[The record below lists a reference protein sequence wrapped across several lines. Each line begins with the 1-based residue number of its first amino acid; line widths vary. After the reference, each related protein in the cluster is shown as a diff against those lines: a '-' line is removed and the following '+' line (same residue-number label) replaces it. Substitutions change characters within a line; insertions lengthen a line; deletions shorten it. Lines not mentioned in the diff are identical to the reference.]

1 MELFKRLS
9 LICLA
14 TVCLGAMGQTRDAR
28 QLIAEN
34 PDRAACNM
42 HSYEFLPIVDTPA
55 PAGFQPVYIS
65 HYGRHGSRYDL
76 SSSVC
81 DRAIRTLAKADSLG
95 QLTSTGRELLGTIK
109 IIAKEHEG
117 MGGELSPRGGR
128 EHQQLA
134 ERMAGRFPEV
144 FSQEGRSD
152 VNVVAS
158 TVQRCIVS
166 MANFTSS
173 LKGAFPTIHL
183 QMTSGERFSPII
195 RLSNNKTHLSL
206 PEKRGDGIS
215 RGAQGRQDKGKRDA
229 APLDGNFDQFM
240 SKVFVR
246 PETVTKEDRDDFIRS
261 VYKAGGFCQDLDFL
275 GVEVYRTYFTID
287 ELYSLWKEENNTVYG
302 RWANSI
308 ENGEKNTQQAIPLL
322 RDIITKADQA
332 LESGSTVVA
341 DLRFGHDMGY
351 MALAALL
358 GIDTDDGERYHQ
370 AEAYRHWMSFEM
382 VPMAANLQF
391 IFYRNQEGVALV
403 KILRNEKEVSL
414 PGLIPYAGP
423 YYKWDDVK
431 GIIENHD

>member
-1 MELFKRLS
+1 
-9 LICLA
+9 
-14 TVCLGAMGQTRDAR
+14 
-28 QLIAEN
+28 
-34 PDRAACNM
+34 M

-76 SSSVC
+76 SSNVC

-95 QLTSTGRELLGTIK
+95 QLTTAGRKLLGTIK
-109 IIAKEHEG
+109 VIAKEHDG

-173 LKGAFPTIHL
+173 LKGAFPTLHL

-195 RLSNNKTHLSL
+195 RLSDSKSQQRDQR
-206 PEKRGDGIS
+206 P
-215 RGAQGRQDKGKRDA
+215 QGRRDMGRRDA
-229 APLDGNFDQFM
+229 APLEGNFDQFM
-240 SKVFVR
+240 SKVFIQ
-246 PETVTKEDRDDFIRS
+246 PETVTKDDRDDFIRS

-275 GVEVYRTYFTID
+275 GVEVYRTYFTTD
-287 ELYSLWKEENNTVYG
+287 ELYSLWKEENNTVYD

-308 ENGEKNTQQAIPLL
+308 ENGEKNTRQAIPLL

-332 LESGSTVVA
+332 LEPGSTVVA

-358 GIDTDDGERYHQ
+358 GIDTDDGMRCHQ
-370 AEAYRHWMSFEM
+370 AEAYRHWLSFEV

-391 IFYRNQEGVALV
+391 IFYRNQEGVVLV

-414 PGLIPYAGP
+414 PRLIPYVGP
-423 YYKWDDVK
+423 YYKWEDVRSE
-431 GIIENHD
+431 GLRTNCP

>member
-1 MELFKRLS
+1 MEIYKRLS
-9 LICLA
+9 LISLVA
-14 TVCLGAMGQTRDAR
+14 VCLGMTAQTYDAHR
-28 QLIAEN
+28 LIAEN

-42 HSYEFLPIVDTPA
+42 HSYEFLPIVDTSA

-76 SSSVC
+76 SSNVC
-81 DRAIRTLAKADSLG
+81 DRAIRTLANADSLG
-95 QLTSTGRELLGTIK
+95 QLTTAGRKLLGTIK
-109 IIAKEHEG
+109 VIAKEHDG

-144 FSQEGRSD
+144 FNQEGRSD

-173 LKGAFPTIHL
+173 LKGAFPTLHL
-183 QMTSGERFSPII
+183 RMTSGERFSPII
-195 RLSNNKTHLSL
+195 RLSNSKIKQRDQR
-206 PEKRGDGIS
+206 P
-215 RGAQGRQDKGKRDA
+215 QGRRDMGKRDA

-240 SKVFVR
+240 SKVFVQ
-246 PETVTKEDRDDFIRS
+246 PETVTKDDRDDFIRS

-332 LESGSTVVA
+332 LEPGSTVVA

-358 GIDTDDGERYHQ
+358 GIDTDDGSRYHQ
-370 AEAYRHWMSFEM
+370 AEAYRHWLSFEV

-391 IFYRNQEGVALV
+391 IFYRNQEGVVLV

-414 PGLIPYAGP
+414 PRLMPYVGH
-423 YYKWDDVK
+423 YYKWEDVRSE
-431 GIIENHD
+431 GLSPNCP

>member
-1 MELFKRLS
+1 
-9 LICLA
+9 
-14 TVCLGAMGQTRDAR
+14 MGQTRDAR

-76 SSSVC
+76 SSNVC
-81 DRAIRTLAKADSLG
+81 ERAIRTLVMADSLS
-95 QLTSTGRELLGTIK
+95 QLTSAGRKLLGTMK
-109 IIAKEHEG
+109 IIAREHEG

-195 RLSNNKTHLSL
+195 RLSNSKTHMSI
-206 PEKRGDGIS
+206 PEKRRDDIS
-215 RGAQGRQDKGKRDA
+215 REAQGRRGMGRRDA
-229 APLDGNFDQFM
+229 TPLDGNFDQFM
-240 SKVFVR
+240 SKVFAQ

-261 VYKAGGFCQDLDFL
+261 VYKTGGFCQDLDFL
-275 GVEVYRTYFTID
+275 GVEVYRTYFTTD
-287 ELYSLWKEENNTVYG
+287 ELYCLWKEENNTVYG

-308 ENGEKNTQQAIPLL
+308 ENGEKNTRQAIPLL
-322 RDIITKADQA
+322 SDIIEKADKA
-332 LESGSTVVA
+332 LESGSTVCS

-351 MALAALL
+351 MALASLL
-358 GIDTDDGERYHQ
+358 GIDTDDGARYHQ

-391 IFYRNQEGVALV
+391 IFYRNQEGVVLV

-423 YYKWDDVK
+423 YYKWDDVRSEGRVREK
-431 GIIENHD
+431 LFNYFLRRQLPDTPSAT